1 MPDSTAGLAD
11 TTAVARQ
18 RTLRNTVT
26 CSGIGL
32 HSGRPVRMAIH
43 PAPAG
48 SGIRFRRTD
57 LTGAAATIPAD
68 WRHVCDLPLCT
79 ALANDAGSQVA
90 TVEHVMA
97 ALVGCGIDNA
107 EIAVDAPELPIMDGS
122 AAPFLFLIECAGT
135 VLQPAPRRAIA
146 VRKPVVVG
154 DDARRAALL
163 PDDGFTISVEVDYG
177 ACALSRQ
184 SYHGRITPDS
194 FRAELARARTYGFL
208 ADAEA
213 LKAAGL
219 AQGAS
224 LDNAVVVD
232 GGKVLNEG
240 GLRYA
245 NELARHKALDVI
257 GDLALAGAPLLARF
271 EGLRSGHKLHHRL
284 LVHLFADAEAWS
296 WVTLPEEAEEPAA
309 RAAAEARAIA

>member
-1 MPDSTAGLAD
+1 MPDINAGFAGF
-11 TTAVARQ
+11 ARQ
-18 RTLRNTVT
+18 RTLRNSVT

-32 HSGRPVRMAIH
+32 HSGRAVRMSIH

-48 SGIRFRRTD
+48 SGIRFIRTD
-57 LTGAAATIPAD
+57 LGGDRATILAD
-68 WRHVCDLPLCT
+68 WRQVCDLPLCT
-79 ALANDAGSQVA
+79 ALSNDAGTQVA

-97 ALVGCGIDNA
+97 ALAGSGIDNA

-135 VLQPAPRRAIA
+135 IEQPVPRRAIA
-146 VRKPVVVG
+146 LRKPVVIEDSQRRVALHPA
-154 DDARRAALL
+154 DA
-163 PDDGFTISVEVDYG
+163 FSVEIEVDYG
-177 ACALSRQ
+177 TCGLSRQ
-184 SYHGRITPDS
+184 SYSGRITADG
-194 FRAELARARTYGFL
+194 FRVEIARARTYGFL

-213 LKAAGL
+213 LHAAGL

-224 LDNAVVVD
+224 LDNAVVVAD
-232 GGKVLNEG
+232 GKVLNEG

-271 EGLRSGHKLHHRL
+271 EGRRSGHKLHHRL
-284 LVHLFADAEAWS
+284 LAALFADSEAWA
-296 WVTLPEEAEEPAA
+296 WAPIREE
-309 RAAAEARAIA
+309 RKLQVSAAE